1 MTESK
6 TLFENTQQRQVVGTV
21 VKDIITLFKNNDDG
35 EFYLPEDM
43 DENKMTYEF
52 SKLSTPFSVELILE
66 ENKNI
71 DNFKI
76 NGEYAEDDDT
86 ITIVIN
92 YNPDKKRTLVYD
104 LIGELNEIV
113 AHEIRHIVQ
122 KEKGHFELGGSKEED
137 PYKYYTQP
145 HELDALNFGFK
156 RMARMTK
163 KPIETLVQNWFD
175 KNDDI
180 HMLNPEQKK
189 DVIKKIL
196 NYKK

>member
-1 MTESK
+1 MNII
-6 TLFENTQQRQVVGTV
+6 FENTQQRQAVATV
-21 VKDIITLFKNNDDG
+21 VKDIITIFKSNDDG
-35 EFYLPEDM
+35 DFYLPEDI
-43 DENKMTYEF
+43 DENEMTYEF
-52 SKLSTPFSVELILE
+52 SRLKTPFSVELTLE
-66 ENKNI
+66 ENENI
-71 DNFKI
+71 DDFKV
-76 NGEYAEDDDT
+76 NGEYAQDDDT
-86 ITIVIN
+86 ITIVIH

-122 KEKGHFELGGSKEED
+122 KEEGHFDVSSKEED

-163 KPIETLVQNWFD
+163 KPIETLVKNWFD
-175 KNDDI
+175 KNEDI